1 MNKILLTGC
10 SGYIGHTL
18 VPLLR
23 QKKFSVIG
31 LDRKS
36 YPNTFD
42 SLDGFI
48 HGDLRDETVLKQIP
62 DDVDMVCH
70 LAAAK
75 DDWGLSD
82 EEYFDD
88 NVNATRKLL
97 QMAGERR
104 NIRNWVFFSTVGV
117 LGSSAAALNESAPHA
132 PQGAY
137 GESKAEG
144 EKLFSQF
151 AQSEPSA
158 RITIIR
164 PSVVFG
170 PDNPPNTNVYRL
182 IDSIHTNRFI
192 MVGKGDAIK
201 TTSYIE
207 NLVAAT
213 LFLIDRMREG
223 VQTFI
228 YVDEPTL
235 STASMVG
242 QICGL
247 LRKSPPKWSV
257 PLGIAASLAHVADI
271 AAAVTRTDLPIT
283 SARIKKF
290 CRPTNFDATSLR
302 NLGFKQPVH
311 MEEALRRTVHW
322 YLSSRLPKSSLNVPV
337 QTAGVS
343 SHSDAPVI

>member
-1 MNKILLTGC
+1 M
-10 SGYIGHTL
+10 
-18 VPLLR
+18 VPFLR
-23 QKKFSVIG
+23 QKRFSVIG

-36 YPNTFD
+36 YPNTVD

-48 HGDLRDETVLKQIP
+48 QGDLRDETVLKRIP
-62 DDVDMVCH
+62 DDIDMVCH

-82 EEYFDD
+82 NEYFDD
-88 NVNATRKLL
+88 NVTATRKLL
-97 QMAGERR
+97 EFGSARG
-104 NIRNWVFFSTVGV
+104 IKNWFFYSSVAV
-117 LGSSAAALNESAPHA
+117 LGYSVQALSESAPLA

-137 GESKAEG
+137 GESKAAG
-144 EKLFSQF
+144 EKLFRELAEKES
-151 AQSEPSA
+151 SA
-158 RITIIR
+158 RITILR

-182 IDSIHTNRFI
+182 IDSIQKNRFI

-207 NLVAAT
+207 NLVGAT
-213 LFLIDRMREG
+213 LFLIERMSEG

-228 YVDEPTL
+228 YVDEPKL
-235 STASMVG
+235 STASMVD

-247 LRKSPPKWSV
+247 LHKRPPKWSI
-257 PLGIAASLAHVADI
+257 PLGIAVSLAHVADI
-271 AAAVTRTDLPIT
+271 AAAVTRRDLPIT

-302 NLGFKQPVH
+302 NLGFKQPVPI
-311 MEEALRRTVHW
+311 EGALRRTVQW
-322 YLSSRLPKSSLNVPV
+322 YLRSR
-337 QTAGVS
+337 
-343 SHSDAPVI
+343 

>member
-10 SGYIGHTL
+10 SGYIGHTM
-18 VPLLR
+18 VPFLR
-23 QKKFSVIG
+23 QKRFSIIG

-36 YPNTFD
+36 YPNTVD

-48 HGDLRDETVLKQIP
+48 QGDLRDETVLKRIP
-62 DDVDMVCH
+62 DGVDMVCH

-82 EEYFDD
+82 DEYFDD
-88 NVNATRKLL
+88 NVTATRKLL
-97 QMAGERR
+97 EFGSARG
-104 NIRNWVFFSTVGV
+104 IKNWFFYSSVAV
-117 LGSSAAALNESAPHA
+117 LGSSVQALSESAPLA

-137 GESKAEG
+137 GESKAAG
-144 EKLFSQF
+144 EKLFRELAEKES
-151 AQSEPSA
+151 SA
-158 RITIIR
+158 RITILR

-182 IDSIHTNRFI
+182 IDSIQKNRFV

-207 NLVAAT
+207 NLVRAT
-213 LFLIDRMREG
+213 LFLIERMSEG

-228 YVDEPTL
+228 YVDEPKL
-235 STASMVG
+235 STASMVD

-247 LRKSPPKWSV
+247 LYKRPPKWSI

-283 SARIKKF
+283 AARIKKF
-290 CRPTNFDATSLR
+290 CRPTNFDATALR
-302 NLGFKQPVH
+302 NVGFRQPVPI
-311 MEEALRRTVHW
+311 EEALRRTVQW
-322 YLSSRLPKSSLNVPV
+322 YLAAR
-337 QTAGVS
+337 
-343 SHSDAPVI
+343 